1 MGDRYHSGLPPEGME
16 WYAICPRRNILNL
29 KRSKTMT
36 KHTRSFLFL
45 FLVHTLLFTTWS
57 CNQDDEPG
65 PEGQSQMSA
74 IVSGEQWEAET
85 VGAGLV
91 QGVFAISGIASDGS
105 TISLRISGSGL
116 GQYNSSPGSTNVCV
130 WQPSAGALGYASNAP
145 MGFGQVVVEEVNEQ
159 DSLGKNNINSK
170 KPKS

>member
-1 MGDRYHSGLPPEGME
+1 
-16 WYAICPRRNILNL
+16 
-29 KRSKTMT
+29 MT

-91 QGVFAISGIASDGS
+91 QGVFATSGIASDGS